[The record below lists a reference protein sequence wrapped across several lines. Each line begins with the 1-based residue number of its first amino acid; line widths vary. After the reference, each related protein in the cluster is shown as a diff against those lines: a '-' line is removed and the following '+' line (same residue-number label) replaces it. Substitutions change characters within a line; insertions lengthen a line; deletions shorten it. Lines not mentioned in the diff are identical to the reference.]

1 MKKEYFYEKYI
12 FSRAVPLE
20 KFSVSTTTLTKSFCK
35 KAGSFLR
42 RTELFERETFFSKKS
57 SLKCSS
63 GHVKCSFGYPAQNFG
78 RKPTLVALCPRMI
91 KQLYLLSIKKILFLK
106 RPLWTFLKSF
116 EKPGEAF
123 STEGWK
129 LFAIFPDLSE
139 TEF

>member
-20 KFSVSTTTLTKSFCK
+20 KYSVSTTTLTKSFCK

-63 GHVKCSFGYPAQNFG
+63 GHVKCSFGYPAQIFG

-91 KQLYLLSIKKILFLK
+91 KQLYLLSIKKNLVPQK
-106 RPLWTFLKSF
+106 APMD
-116 EKPGEAF
+116 
-123 STEGWK
+123 
-129 LFAIFPDLSE
+129 IFKI
-139 TEF
+139 F